1 MCARLTQAD
10 GLADKVEVVLVFEP
24 CVDPREVLGAALP
37 DAAVDDADLHVVG
50 LLPAVGDKVHEGAA
64 RVALARSS
72 SAQLKMMVQDKFPI
86 KYDVYCFTCDPA
98 HMMGDENISGRL
110 SSFTRLRL

>member
-1 MCARLTQAD
+1 MCALLTQAD
-10 GLADKVEVVLVFEP
+10 CLADKVEVVLVLEP
-24 CVDPREVLGAALP
+24 CVDSREVLGAALP

-50 LLPAVGDKVHEGAA
+50 LLPVVGDKVHEGAA

-72 SAQLKMMVQDKFPI
+72 SAQLKMVQDKVPI
-86 KYDVYCFTCDPA
+86 KSDVHFFTCDPA
-98 HMMGDENISGRL
+98 HMMGDENMSGRL